1 MAIYTDANGVKLIT
15 TGDEAG
21 TWGSSTN
28 VNMQILDRA
37 ANGFESIALTSTS
50 YTLTL
55 SAQPSSA
62 EDGHYKAIKFTGS
75 PGGTCTV
82 TLAQNDKARVY
93 MILNSTNQELVIT
106 QGSGANVTIEVGKG
120 SIVLADGAGSGAA
133 VTDFTAAV
141 QNVTDL
147 SSPFNV
153 GATSVTATG
162 AELNLLDGAAAA
174 TVVNSKT
181 VVYGAAGQVN
191 ATTLQIGGANITATA
206 VELNYVDGVTSAIQ
220 PQIDAKQPLGTVAVT
235 VSNPGAGNRYYIDG
249 SLQQTVEI
257 KPSVTYRF
265 DQSDGSNASH
275 PLKFSTTSDGTHGG
289 GSPFTTGVTVVGT
302 AGSAGAYTQVKL
314 EQDAPVVLYY
324 YCVNHSGMGGKAV
337 VRMSDL
343 TASRALT
350 SDAGGDIAVS
360 AVTTTELGYLDGVTS
375 AIQTQIDGKQATIT
389 GAATTIDDSDLTAS
403 RAVISNS
410 SGKVAV
416 SDVTATELGYL
427 DGVTSA
433 IQTQIGGKQATI
445 TGAATTIDDTDL
457 TASRAVIS
465 NSSGKVAVSDVT
477 DTELG
482 YLDGVTSAIQ
492 TQLGGKQA
500 TITGA
505 ATTIDDTDLTASR
518 AVISNAS
525 GKVAVSAVTDTE
537 LGHVSG
543 VTSAIQT
550 QLGGKQAT
558 ITGAA
563 TTIDDTDLTASRAVI
578 SNASGKVAVSAVTDT
593 ELGHVSG
600 VTSAIQTQLG
610 GKQATI
616 TGAATTID
624 DTDLTASRVLVSNS
638 SGKVAA
644 STTTTTALGNFID
657 GSSLNASNLDSGT
670 VNDARLPA
678 SISSDITGNA
688 ATATTAGT
696 VTTAAQTNITSLGT
710 LTELTVDSVTINGS
724 VVTASIL
731 NAGTLRQTSAGAD
744 ISIETGGALFL
755 KTDTQATGGG
765 IVHFYDSGTERC
777 RFNLDTADRLSIN
790 IGSSPTEEMRLTKS
804 GVNVINGLRVG
815 DTTAPT
821 DNDIH
826 ATADISANG
835 VFKLTSGASDWSLD
849 VDSNHLFLKYGGL
862 SQAKIP
868 YNNGVVAYLG
878 DQSSSTW
885 TTGTGT
891 TESVIS
897 PAKLKSTVDNQFNI
911 TGSAPAFAVR
921 AFVKFAG
928 NGSNSA
934 NQTISASGNVA
945 TVFKNSS
952 GNFTVTFDTAMPD
965 EHYCITYVN
974 QFGTTARDDAAGVM
988 DVYAQSASAFSFTT
1002 ADASSNS
1009 YPNYVGNF
1017 ITIVR

>member
-1 MAIYTDANGVKLIT
+1 MATYTDANGVKLIT

-28 VNMQILDRA
+28 VNLQILDRA
-37 ANGFESIALTSTS
+37 ANGFESIALSSTT

-62 EDGHYKAIKFTGS
+62 EDGHYKAIQFTGS

-82 TLAQNDKARVY
+82 TLSQNDKARVY
-93 MILNSTNQELVIT
+93 MILNSTDENLIIT
-106 QGSGANVTIEVGKG
+106 QGSGGNVTIEVGKG

-153 GATSVTATG
+153 GATSVTTSG
-162 AELNLLDGAAAA
+162 AELNLLDGSAAGTIA
-174 TVVNSKT
+174 NSKALI
-181 VVYGAAGQVN
+181 YGSSGEVN
-191 ATTLQIGGANITATA
+191 ATTLQLSGTSITATA
-206 VELNYVDGVTSAIQ
+206 AELNYVDGVTSAIQ
-220 PQIDAKQPLGTVAVT
+220 TQIDAKQPLGTVAVT

-265 DQSDGSNASH
+265 DQSDSSNATH

-302 AGSAGAYTQVKL
+302 PGSAGAYTQVKL
-314 EQDAPVVLYY
+314 EQDAPTVLYY
-324 YCVNHSGMGGKAV
+324 YCTNHSGMGGKAI
-337 VRMSDL
+337 VRISDFS
-343 TASRALT
+343 ASRVLV
-350 SDAGGDIAVS
+350 SDTGGDVS
-360 AVTTTELGYLDGVTS
+360 ASDVTTTELNVLDGLTASTSELNIMDGVTASTSELNILDGVTATS
-375 AIQTQIDGKQATIT
+375 TELNVLDGIT
-389 GAATTIDDSDLTAS
+389 ATT
-403 RAVISNS
+403 
-410 SGKVAV
+410 
-416 SDVTATELGYL
+416 TELNYV
-427 DGVTSA
+427 DGVTS
-433 IQTQIGGKQATI
+433 
-445 TGAATTIDDTDL
+445 
-457 TASRAVIS
+457 S
-465 NSSGKVAVSDVT
+465 
-477 DTELG
+477 
-482 YLDGVTSAIQ
+482 IQ

-518 AVISNAS
+518 AVVSNAS
-525 GKVAVSAVTDTE
+525 GKVAVSSVTSTE
-537 LGHVSG
+537 LGYVSG

-550 QLGGKQAT
+550 QLGGKQ
-558 ITGAA
+558 
-563 TTIDDTDLTASRAVI
+563 D
-578 SNASGKVAVSAVTDT
+578 
-593 ELGHVSG
+593 
-600 VTSAIQTQLG
+600 
-610 GKQATI
+610 TI

-644 STTTTTALGNFID
+644 STTTTTELGNFID

-670 VNDARLPA
+670 VSDARLPS

-688 ATATTAGT
+688 ATATSAGT
-696 VTTAAQTNITSLGT
+696 VTGAAQTNITSLGT
-710 LTELTVDSVTINGS
+710 LTTLTVDDITIDGS
-724 VVTASIL
+724 KISD
-731 NAGTLRQTSAGAD
+731 AGNLE
-744 ISIETGGALFL
+744 IETGSTLTLDA
-755 KTDTQATGGG
+755 ASGG
-765 IVHFYDSGTERC
+765 ITYQTGTHSFMDDGTSRAKFD
-777 RFNLDTADRLSIN
+777 FNTASTMKMSVWT
-790 IGSSPTEEMRLTKS
+790 GSSYTEELRLTTS
-804 GVNVINGLRVG
+804 GANVLGGLRVG

-826 ATADISANG
+826 AAADISANG
-835 VFKLTSGASDWSLD
+835 VFKLTSGSSDWTID
-849 VDSNHLFLKYGGL
+849 VDSNELFLKYGGA
-862 SQAKIP
+862 SKAKIP
-868 YNNGVVAYLG
+868 NANSVVGYLG
-878 DQSSSTW
+878 EQSSSTW

-891 TESVIS
+891 TESLIS
-897 PAKLKSTVDNQFNI
+897 PTKLRGVINNQLNI

-928 NGSNSA
+928 DGSVSS

-945 TVFKNSS
+945 SVYKNSS

-1009 YPNYVGNF
+1009 YQNYIANF

>member
-1 MAIYTDANGVKLIT
+1 MATYTDANGVKLIT

-28 VNMQILDRA
+28 VNLQILDRA
-37 ANGFESIALTSTS
+37 ANGFESIALSSTT

-82 TLAQNDKARVY
+82 TLDQNDKARVY
-93 MILNSTNQELVIT
+93 MFLNSTDEALIIT
-106 QGSGANVTIEVGKG
+106 QGSGGSVTIEVGKG

-153 GATSVTATG
+153 GTTSVTTSG
-162 AELNLLDGAAAA
+162 TELNLLDGSTAGAIN
-174 TVVNSKT
+174 NSKA
-181 VVYGAAGQVN
+181 VIYGSSGEVN
-191 ATTLQIGGANITATA
+191 ATTLQISGTSITATA
-206 VELNYVDGVTSAIQ
+206 AELNYVDGVTSAIQ
-220 PQIDAKQPLGTVAVT
+220 TQIDAKQPLGTVAVT
-235 VSNPGAGNRYYIDG
+235 VAGGVFVIDG
-249 SLQQTVEI
+249 ASQQTVEL

-265 DQSDGSNASH
+265 DQSDASNSNH
-275 PLKFSTTSDGTHGG
+275 PLRFSTNDNNDPNA
-289 GSPFTTGVTVVGT
+289 PFTTGVTTAGT
-302 AGSAGAYTQVKL
+302 PGSAGAYTQVKL
-314 EQDAPVVLYY
+314 EQDAPAVLYY
-324 YCVNHSGMGGKAV
+324 YCSNHSGMGGKAI

-343 TASRALT
+343 TASRALI
-350 SDAGGDIAVS
+350 SDSGGDIAVS
-360 AVTTTELGYLDGVTS
+360 GVTTTELDILDGLTASTAELNIMDGVTASTSELNIMDGVTATTTELNYVDGVTS
-375 AIQTQIDGKQATIT
+375 
-389 GAATTIDDSDLTAS
+389 S
-403 RAVISNS
+403 
-410 SGKVAV
+410 
-416 SDVTATELGYL
+416 
-427 DGVTSA
+427 
-433 IQTQIGGKQATI
+433 
-445 TGAATTIDDTDL
+445 
-457 TASRAVIS
+457 
-465 NSSGKVAVSDVT
+465 
-477 DTELG
+477 
-482 YLDGVTSAIQ
+482 IQ

-537 LGHVSG
+537 LGY
-543 VTSAIQT
+543 
-550 QLGGKQAT
+550 
-558 ITGAA
+558 
-563 TTIDDTDLTASRAVI
+563 
-578 SNASGKVAVSAVTDT
+578 
-593 ELGHVSG
+593 VSG

-638 SGKVAA
+638 SGKVAVS
-644 STTTTTALGNFID
+644 STTTTELGNFID

-670 VNDARLPA
+670 VSDARLPS

-688 ATATTAGT
+688 ATATTATTAGT
-696 VTTAAQTNITSLGT
+696 VTGAAQTNITSLGT
-710 LTELTVDSVTINGS
+710 LTALTVDDITIDGS
-724 VVTASIL
+724 KISD
-731 NAGTLRQTSAGAD
+731 AGNLE
-744 ISIETGGALFL
+744 IETGSFL
-755 KTDTQATGGG
+755 TLDADSGG
-765 IVHFYDSGTERC
+765 IIYQTGTHSFMDGGTSRAQFD
-777 RFNLDTADRLSIN
+777 FNTASTMKMSVWT
-790 IGSSPTEEMRLTKS
+790 GSSYTEELRLTTS
-804 GVNVINGLRVG
+804 GANVLGGLRVG

-826 ATADISANG
+826 AAADISAGG
-835 VFKLTSGASDWSLD
+835 VLKLTSGSSDWTID
-849 VDSNHLFLKYGGL
+849 VDSNELFLKYGGA
-862 SQAKIP
+862 SKAKIP
-868 YNNGVVAYLG
+868 NANSVVGYLG
-878 DQSSSTW
+878 EQSSSTW

-891 TESVIS
+891 TESLIS
-897 PAKLKSTVDNQFNI
+897 PTKLRGVINNQLNI

-928 NGSNSA
+928 NGSVSS

-945 TVFKNSS
+945 SVYKNSS

-974 QFGTTARDDAAGVM
+974 QFGTAARDDAAGVM

-1009 YPNYVGNF
+1009 YQNYIANF